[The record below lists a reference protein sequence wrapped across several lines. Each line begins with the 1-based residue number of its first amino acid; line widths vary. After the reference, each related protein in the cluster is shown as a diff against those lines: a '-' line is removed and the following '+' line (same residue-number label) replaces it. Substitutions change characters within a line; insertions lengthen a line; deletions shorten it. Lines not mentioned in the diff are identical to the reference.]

1 MPETNIPTTNAKSYE
16 HSECHTDRISN
27 ERNSPSPVKEANKV
41 QTVDYLKKRA
51 IEIADLYQGECLS
64 TEKLSIVKGQQAFK
78 FKCQNGHIFYKFIS
92 EVSDM
97 VLSMLKKTSI
107 STATSGSPSESSDEE
122 MSHIENSNSCQPNCR
137 P

>member
-1 MPETNIPTTNAKSYE
+1 MPDMNIQTKIAKSYA
-16 HSECHTDRISN
+16 HSECQTDRTSN
-27 ERNSPSPVKEANKV
+27 KRNSPSPVKEANIVQKV
-41 QTVDYLKKRA
+41 DDLKKRA
-51 IEIADLYQGECLS
+51 IEIADLYFGKCLS
-64 TEKLSIVKGQQAFK
+64 TEKLSFVKGQQAFK

-97 VLSMLKKTSI
+97 VLSMLKKTSV

-122 MSHIENSNSCQPNCR
+122 TPHRGNSNSCQPNCR